1 MHVLINNANK
11 RSPRAQR
18 LILFSLI
25 AVLCGIA
32 LPVLIIEI
40 VLRFFPVASAT
51 GTMVVDQINPI
62 VRFTPNQPFTFSKGW
77 QFAMVNSGH
86 INNYGF
92 INVQDY
98 TRHDERGPLIII
110 GDSYVEAKMVPYQQ
124 TVQGRLANLLESKR
138 KVYSMGISGAQL
150 AQYLA
155 FAQYAWTEFTPGAM
169 VFVIVG
175 NDFDESLT
183 KYKENPG
190 FHHFQED
197 PGNQDLKL
205 VRTDYR
211 PSLGKQLLR
220 NSALVRYLWATIGIN
235 NIPSLWAQ
243 RFENGVQY
251 VGNTV
256 AYASEA
262 RLADSRRAVDRFFL
276 ELPQRVGLEKSHYLF
291 VVDAM
296 RPQIYS
302 DSDLSRAKDSYFDL
316 MRQYFLE
323 QAKSNGY
330 EAIDMQPRFISR
342 HRRDGSR
349 FEFALDG
356 HWNGLGHEE
365 AADAIALSRTFEV
378 FLSRGDN
385 FDR

>member
-1 MHVLINNANK
+1 MLVDNPNK
-11 RSPRAQR
+11 CLPSARRS
-18 LILFSLI
+18 ILFSLI
-25 AVLCGIA
+25 AVLCGTA
-32 LPVLIIEI
+32 LPILFMEI
-40 VLRFFPVASAT
+40 ALRFFPVMSAT
-51 GTMVVDQINPI
+51 GTMAVNETNPI

-77 QFAMVNSGH
+77 RFALVNSGR

-92 INVQDY
+92 VNVQDY
-98 TRHDERGPLIII
+98 TRHDERGPLVII

-124 TVQGRLANLLESKR
+124 TVQGRLANLLENKR

-155 FAQYAWTEFTPGAM
+155 FAEYARTEFTPGAL
-169 VFVIVG
+169 VFVIIA

-183 KYKENPG
+183 KYNEDLG
-190 FHHFQED
+190 FYHFQED
-197 PGNQDLKL
+197 LGNHDLNL
-205 VRTDYR
+205 VRTDDR
-211 PSLGKQLLR
+211 PSLWKKLLR
-220 NSALVRYLWATIGIN
+220 KSALVRYLWGTVGVSS
-235 NIPSLWAQ
+235 IPFLLAQ
-243 RFENGVQY
+243 RFENDVQY

-256 AYASEA
+256 AYASKE

-276 ELPQRVGLEKSHYLF
+276 ELPQRAGLEKAQYLF

-302 DSDLSRAKDSYFDL
+302 DSDMSRAKGTYFDL

-323 QAKSNGY
+323 QAKRNGY

-349 FEFALDG
+349 FEFAIDA

-365 AADAIALSRTFEV
+365 AADAIASSRTLEV
-378 FLSRGDN
+378 FLSGDDH
-385 FDR
+385 FAR